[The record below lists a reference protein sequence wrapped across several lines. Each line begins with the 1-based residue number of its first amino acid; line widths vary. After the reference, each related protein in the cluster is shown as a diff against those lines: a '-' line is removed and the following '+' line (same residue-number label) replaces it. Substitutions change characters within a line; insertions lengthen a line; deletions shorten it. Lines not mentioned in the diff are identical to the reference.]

1 MMAKCFFKLFIAL
14 IICATIECLP
24 TSEYEDPRAMIKA
37 NTPENLE
44 KLKTLGPN
52 DLAEELSGQYQGD
65 IVMSPEE
72 VAEYENS
79 RNTKTGLIATR
90 YSWAGGIV
98 PYRIV
103 ESDFTLDQVSYIHR
117 GARRMEEVTC
127 LRFVPYDPKVHN
139 DFITVTGSGS
149 GCFSSVGR
157 RGTGEQIL
165 NLQPYDLEVGCFRLH
180 TIIHEF
186 MHAVGFYHMQSA
198 AERDE
203 WVEII
208 WDKIRAGTEGNF
220 NKQSATVVSNY
231 GVDYDYGSVMHYSK
245 TAFSID
251 GSDTIVALRDL
262 NGETMGQ
269 RVRMSEKDILRLNRA
284 YCYDVETTQAPIVNP
299 GLAELIMSFVNNIIN
314 TLDQVSYIHRGA
326 RRMEEVTCLR
336 FVPYDPKVHN
346 DFITV
351 TGSGSGCF
359 SSVGRRGTGEQILNL
374 QPNNLEVGCFRLHT
388 IIHEFMH
395 AVGFYHM
402 QSAAERDEWVEI
414 VWDKIQAGTEG
425 NFAKQSETVVSNYGV
440 DYDYGS
446 VMHYPSVSFSIDG
459 SPTII
464 PLKDLNG
471 ETMGQR
477 VRMSEK
483 DILRLNSAYCS
494 DVVSTEVP
502 IVNPGSSHTAYFT

>member
-103 ESDFTLDQVSYIHR
+103 ESDF
-117 GARRMEEVTC
+117 
-127 LRFVPYDPKVHN
+127 
-139 DFITVTGSGS
+139 
-149 GCFSSVGR
+149 
-157 RGTGEQIL
+157 
-165 NLQPYDLEVGCFRLH
+165 
-180 TIIHEF
+180 
-186 MHAVGFYHMQSA
+186 
-198 AERDE
+198 
-203 WVEII
+203 
-208 WDKIRAGTEGNF
+208 
-220 NKQSATVVSNY
+220 
-231 GVDYDYGSVMHYSK
+231 
-245 TAFSID
+245 
-251 GSDTIVALRDL
+251 
-262 NGETMGQ
+262 
-269 RVRMSEKDILRLNRA
+269 
-284 YCYDVETTQAPIVNP
+284 
-299 GLAELIMSFVNNIIN
+299 